1 MGLNCVVW
9 RREMSDIA
17 ELPRG
22 EHVRWLD
29 NQPCIDLCATHVE
42 LDFNQS
48 ELDSYRHNDIKTEL
62 TSHSV
67 PV

>member
-1 MGLNCVVW
+1 
-9 RREMSDIA
+9 MSEIA

-42 LDFNQS
+42 LDLNQS
-48 ELDSYRHNDIKTEL
+48 ELGSCRYNDIKTEL
-62 TSHSV
+62 RSRSV